1 MEHYLW
7 LFNNQNDRRGLWGAC
22 LFSLLLHVIM
32 FAIMATTTIFYPMTG
47 ENSKLDVVWLYPSF
61 LMGGDAEPVSALPA
75 APRQERALPDSS
87 EQQHPRKN
95 EEIRPEPQGEAVL
108 SQKAKSA
115 PAPAPAVEED
125 AGTNP
130 EIAPTAPQDSPSE
143 DEPEMVLPPVTS
155 LQRVAAAAAKPSKT
169 EPGADK
175 SSPRESP
182 APANNIKA
190 AVKEKAAPLNTGE
203 VQSAEPEKPVT
214 IPATSRPEPVRNVI
228 AAREI
233 PQKGEMPRVT
243 ERKEPARNPPP
254 MLQAAASGNGAKP
267 SDTPLQPLLSPG
279 NSNNGQLLQK
289 RNDPAAV
296 AKALANEKPLE
307 QLTRKIGGT
316 KGIVEPP
323 LAGDLKL
330 EVTASPE
337 ALKGIKITVTF
348 REYPKERRN
357 RPMPKGEARRF
368 QTLTPKIAKTA
379 ANTLALVIVTSREGI
394 YEFRN
399 MSETADNTEA
409 AFKVIIH
416 ENSSRPKIKPAGT
429 HKISAKGSIAKIMM
443 PEGVMWD
450 DEAAFS
456 GSLEDSESITK
467 FNTDTG
473 LNWKEYKE

>member
-243 ERKEPARNPPP
+243 ERKEPARPPTP
-254 MLQAAASGNGAKP
+254 LLQAPAGGNGASHVVSCFCRIGAVRYNTIGGLWRATVFDHP
-267 SDTPLQPLLSPG
+267 DRRDDGGADAERAGRRHRSDERCRVQCPCQRDGENLEHAGRQRHGRPDSRRG
-279 NSNNGQLLQK
+279 
-289 RNDPAAV
+289 RV
-296 AKALANEKPLE
+296 EALAAALRDRPASAAHHRYRP
-307 QLTRKIGGT
+307 TRHCGR
-316 KGIVEPP
+316 P
-323 LAGDLKL
+323 
-330 EVTASPE
+330 
-337 ALKGIKITVTF
+337 
-348 REYPKERRN
+348 N
-357 RPMPKGEARRF
+357 RP
-368 QTLTPKIAKTA
+368 TC
-379 ANTLALVIVTSREGI
+379 
-394 YEFRN
+394 
-399 MSETADNTEA
+399 
-409 AFKVIIH
+409 
-416 ENSSRPKIKPAGT
+416 
-429 HKISAKGSIAKIMM
+429 
-443 PEGVMWD
+443 
-450 DEAAFS
+450 
-456 GSLEDSESITK
+456 IT
-467 FNTDTG
+467 
-473 LNWKEYKE
+473 